1 MPVLA
6 IGEGDIFTKFP
17 VMSLTGIEIENF
29 DVQGLALSTLAKPD
43 ADCSWPQLTAMLDY
57 KLQMLVSSLPGSI
70 REQPPGPAR
79 SVRPSP
85 TGLTEREHRC
95 NCGCRPE
102 REFAAAMVVHFRA
115 FGFWPGTG
123 PDRQASGLPPS
134 LVQKPPA
141 LDGGSSQQAG
151 SHPFPCANRFAMVWQ

>member
-1 MPVLA
+1 VGAINRDARLQTANAGVELA
-6 IGEGDIFTKFP
+6 RIDPRPT
-17 VMSLTGIEIENF
+17 
-29 DVQGLALSTLAKPD
+29 
-43 ADCSWPQLTAMLDY
+43 SWTCPECGTVAN
-57 KLQMLVSSLPGSI
+57 K
-70 REQPPGPAR
+70 
-79 SVRPSP
+79 
-85 TGLTEREHRC
+85 TLTEREHRC